1 MQLLHQ
7 RLSLANTLSPCNWR
21 RSVVS
26 KRVLTVLQIIKTVI
40 FLFAAVSTG
49 WAIVFLMEEER
60 RPRSFERAVQ
70 TGPTDWTDAKK
81 KKKQSFTRRIV
92 EREPRNKK
100 LDKFNKNCTT
110 TSLWEKKLCLEKFC
124 APPLTD
130 FIVHSQFK
138 RCSRASLL
146 QNFSCWSNSKV
157 NDHTRETCSPDRNP
171 TTHEMIELQSETC
184 VKIDH

>member
-81 KKKQSFTRRIV
+81 KKTNPSQEESWKENHVIKNWTNSIKIALPPHF
-92 EREPRNKK
+92 EKRN
-100 LDKFNKNCTT
+100 F
-110 TSLWEKKLCLEKFC
+110 
-124 APPLTD
+124 A
-130 FIVHSQFK
+130 
-138 RCSRASLL
+138 
-146 QNFSCWSNSKV
+146 
-157 NDHTRETCSPDRNP
+157 
-171 TTHEMIELQSETC
+171 
-184 VKIDH
+184 